1 MRHEGTRFVA
11 DPVDHAPPARTR
23 GPVLCSM
30 EGGAAPHPEETTVA
44 HPHDDPDG
52 SRAALALM
60 VAVLDGDCDQ
70 RLHELLCVADDPHL
84 ALRAAHHLA
93 HLFVGSIDAE
103 DHAEMRADLAADLL
117 QRAGEE

>member
-1 MRHEGTRFVA
+1 MT
-11 DPVDHAPPARTR
+11 
-23 GPVLCSM
+23 
-30 EGGAAPHPEETTVA
+30 

-70 RLHELLCVADDPHL
+70 RLHELLCVDDDPHL

-93 HLFVGSIDAE
+93 HLMVGSIDPD
-103 DHAEMRADLAADLL
+103 DHVEMRADIAAELL
-117 QRAGEE
+117 ERAGEG